1 MDIHQINFH
10 PNTPGI
16 CEVIE
21 GPSKRAFRTTTRAVG
36 IALLGVE
43 TPDDVASTGNIQW
56 TDYLSTHGIA
66 VGTRGKRTYT
76 LGVLP
81 AKERTVNYTGALDQA
96 NASRTLTMKFPPILL
111 GLCKEG
117 IGPRSFKKAVVFSL
131 AHEQPLTNLNVTLA
145 ANVACSFPYGN
156 IYAGTGQICWGTVP
170 HTHIQSLTD
179 LEELFFGSDFNGDLY
194 YAGNSRLVTLAR
206 AYKNKPLPV
215 PAPTINIAGIIRQ
228 LSA

>member
-10 PNTPGI
+10 SGAPGI

-21 GPSKRAFRTTTRAVG
+21 GSSRRAFRTTTRAVG

-81 AKERTVNYTGALDQA
+81 TKERTVNYTGALDVA
-96 NASRTLTMKFPPILL
+96 TASRALTMRFPPVLL

-117 IGPRSFKKAVVFSL
+117 TGPRSFKKGVVFCL
-131 AHEQPLTNLNVTLA
+131 AHEQPLANLNVTLA
-145 ANVACSFPYGN
+145 ANIACSFPYGN

-170 HTHIQSLTD
+170 HTHIQSLAD

-194 YAGNSRLVTLAR
+194 YGGNSRLVTLAR
-206 AYKNKPLPV
+206 AYNGKPLPV
-215 PAPTINIAGIIRQ
+215 PSPTASIPSIIRI